1 MDDAKRALEHLA
13 ESPADPLW
21 GDFDISPNVIATLGL
36 LAENAR
42 TELEGMTLRYNFPIV
57 Y

>member
-1 MDDAKRALEHLA
+1 MEDAKLALEHLA
-13 ESPADPLW
+13 EAPVDPLW
-21 GDFDISPNVIATLGL
+21 GDFDINPNTIATLGL

-42 TELEGMTLRYNFPIV
+42 TELEGMTLNCNCVKV